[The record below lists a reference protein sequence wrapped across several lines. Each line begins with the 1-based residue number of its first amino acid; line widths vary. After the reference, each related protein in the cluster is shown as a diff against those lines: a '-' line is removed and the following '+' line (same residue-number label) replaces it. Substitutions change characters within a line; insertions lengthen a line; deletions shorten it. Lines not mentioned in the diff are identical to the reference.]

1 MKLSA
6 KGRYGL
12 ASMIC
17 LAQEYGKDD
26 YITIASISEK
36 LGVSK
41 IYLEQVFALLKRANL
56 VESTKGSSGGYQ
68 LATSPKNITVYD
80 ILSAIEQSLF
90 EKSKKSLSDSASN
103 IENAIGELV
112 LDRIDEAI
120 LQVINSVT
128 LYDLC
133 EKANS
138 ADDNL
143 MYYI

>member
-120 LQVINSVT
+120 LKVINSVT

>member
-26 YITIASISEK
+26 YITIVSISEK

-120 LQVINSVT
+120 LKVINSVT

-138 ADDNL
+138 ADNNL